1 MSKTLHQSIN
11 DIQVPDEIRQAALA
25 VRSNAYVPYSD
36 HPVGAVLI
44 SESEKRYLGCNV
56 ESANYKGL
64 CAEASAIA
72 GLVSSGERQIRTIY
86 VIGPGEHLC
95 TPCGDC
101 RQRIREFATPETEII
116 VLDGDGAPL
125 KHYTMNEL
133 LPDSFGPENLNKTS
147 GMER

>member
-1 MSKTLHQSIN
+1 MSKAVN
-11 DIQVPDEIRQAALA
+11 DIQVPDEIRQSALN
-25 VRSNAYVPYSD
+25 VRDNAYVPYSD

-44 SESEKRYLGCNV
+44 SESGKTYAGCNV

-72 GLVSSGERQIRTIY
+72 GLVSSGERAIRTIY
-86 VIGPGEHLC
+86 VIGPGEDLC

-101 RQRIREFATPETEII
+101 RQRIREFATPQTDIV
-116 VLDGDGAPL
+116 VLDGNGAPL
-125 KHYTMNEL
+125 KHYTMDEL

-147 GMER
+147 GMR